1 MVNELYGVRSSSR
14 EELIEINSKAIKKC
28 VDTAMLLGKLNYD
41 LLACRRELI
50 IPELNSSYRQ
60 LTFVQGNHPKLLFGD
75 DLRKDI
81 SESNKIGQ
89 ALKKQHFCVNEPHSI
104 KPIQPQN
111 FSPRGSLFY
120 TNAGAKKEG
129 FLNHKV
135 TGIILTKTTKDHNV
149 IDKSC
154 QSRTQLFKAKRRFP
168 SLGKKS

>member
-81 SESNKIGQ
+81 SESNKVGQ
-89 ALKKQHFCVNEPHSI
+89 ALKKQHFVPMNHTPSNQFNPKI
-104 KPIQPQN
+104 
-111 FSPRGSLFY
+111 FSLEGSLFY

-135 TGIILTKTTKDHNV
+135 IGIILTKTTKDHNV

>member
-50 IPELNSSYRQ
+50 IPELNSSCRQ

-89 ALKKQHFCVNEPHSI
+89 ALKKQHFVSMNHTPSNQFNPKIFPLEGAFFTPTPGQKKKDSLITKLSELFLPKQQRITTSLTNHVSQEHSYSR
-104 KPIQPQN
+104 QN
-111 FSPRGSLFY
+111 VDFQ
-120 TNAGAKKEG
+120 
-129 FLNHKV
+129 V
-135 TGIILTKTTKDHNV
+135 
-149 IDKSC
+149 
-154 QSRTQLFKAKRRFP
+154 
-168 SLGKKS
+168 